1 MLLSNCPTE
10 ERHMAAPK
18 PILAKPDDHRGILA
32 MSEAVDAMLEAFRN
46 WAKDPLV
53 GELRRRT
60 HTPKNVRITLHQGGA
75 PAYGTTGIMTH
86 AELVRI
92 FGEKQKYPR
101 RGRPVLVLYDSDSA
115 ALKLILVGE
124 MHPRELPDTNSVV
137 AMPTACAS
145 MVGTDLL
152 ARKDCKS
159 AGVFGA
165 GDQAR
170 LHLLALTC
178 IRKSIK
184 TVRVFS
190 PTEENRKKFA
200 TEMTAVLGIEVI
212 AAHSPAAVVNGA
224 DVIICATNS
233 NIPVFDG
240 NWLVPGQHVTSIVS
254 SNIGLLKRGFVN
266 EMRREIDDRTL
277 ERADILMTNVWGQ
290 EELDKTAVF
299 WEASLDR
306 PIIARKI
313 VDAAQV
319 IRGEKSGRTDDS
331 QITYFKNCAFWGI
344 GAAAI
349 GGLIYDKLSKQG
361 KGLALDFDAHE
372 FYDDSWTEE

>member
-124 MHPRELPDTNSVV
+124 MHPRELPDANSVV

>member
-1 MLLSNCPTE
+1 
-10 ERHMAAPK
+10 MAAPMA
-18 PILAKPDDHRGILA
+18 ILAEPDDHRGILT

-53 GELRRRT
+53 AELRRRT
-60 HTPKNVRITLHQGGA
+60 HTPKNVRITLHQGAA

-92 FGEKQKYPR
+92 SGDKQKYPR
-101 RGRPVLVLYDSDSA
+101 RGRPVLVLYDSDTA

-124 MHPRELPDTNSVV
+124 MHPKELPEANSVV

-152 ARKDCKS
+152 ARKNCEV

-165 GDQAR
+165 GDQAK

-184 TVRVFS
+184 RVRAFS
-190 PTEENRKKFA
+190 PTQENRENFA
-200 TEMTAVLGIEVI
+200 AQMSVVLGIEVL
-212 AAHSPAAVVNGA
+212 AAQSPAEVVDGS

-233 NIPVFDG
+233 NVPVFDG
-240 NWLVPGQHVTSIVS
+240 DWLVPGQHVTSIVS
-254 SNIGLLKRGFVN
+254 SNVGLLKRGFVN
-266 EMRREIDDRTL
+266 QMRREIDDRTL
-277 ERADILMTNVWGQ
+277 ERSDILMTNIWGQ

-299 WEASLDR
+299 WETSLDR
-306 PIIARKI
+306 PNIARKI
-313 VDAAQV
+313 IDAGQV
-319 IRGEKSGRTDDS
+319 IRGEKSGRSDDS

-349 GGLIYDKLSKQG
+349 GGLIYDKLSKQR
-361 KGLALDFDAHE
+361 KGLVLDFNPYE

>member
-1 MLLSNCPTE
+1 
-10 ERHMAAPK
+10 MATPVA
-18 PILAKPDDHRGILA
+18 ILAKPDDHRGILK

-53 GELRRRT
+53 AELRRRT
-60 HTPKNVRITLHQGGA
+60 HTPKNVRITLHQGAA

-92 FGEKQKYPR
+92 FGDQQKYPR
-101 RGRPVLVLYDSDSA
+101 RGRPVLVLYDSDTA

-124 MHPRELPDTNSVV
+124 MHPEELPEANSVV

-152 ARKDCKS
+152 ARKNCQI
-159 AGVFGA
+159 AGIFGA
-165 GDQAR
+165 GDQAK

-178 IRKSIK
+178 IRKSINK
-184 TVRVFS
+184 VRVFS
-190 PTEENRKKFA
+190 PTPQNRENFA
-200 TEMTAVLGIEVI
+200 AQMSAVLGIEVV
-212 AAHSPAAVVNGA
+212 AAQSPAEVVDGA
-224 DVIICATNS
+224 DVIVCATNS
-233 NIPVFDG
+233 NVAVFDG
-240 NWLVPGQHVTSIVS
+240 DWLVPGQHVTSIVS

-266 EMRREIDDRTL
+266 QMRREIDERTL
-277 ERADILMTNVWGQ
+277 ERADVLMTNVWGQ

-306 PIIARKI
+306 PIIGRKI
-313 VDAAQV
+313 VDAGQV
-319 IRGEKSGRTDDS
+319 LRREKSGRTDDS

-349 GGLIYDKLSKQG
+349 GGLIYDKLLKQQ
-361 KGLALDFDAHE
+361 KGLILDFNPHE

>member
-1 MLLSNCPTE
+1 
-10 ERHMAAPK
+10 MAEPK
-18 PILAKPDDHRGILA
+18 AILAQPDDHRGILA
-32 MSEAVDAMLEAFRN
+32 MSEAVEATLEAFRN

-53 GELRRRT
+53 AELRRRT
-60 HTPKNVRITLHQGGA
+60 HTPKNVRITLHQGAA

-101 RGRPVLVLYDSDSA
+101 RGRPVLVLYDSDTA

-124 MHPRELPDTNSVV
+124 MHPKELLDANSVV

-152 ARKDCKS
+152 ARKDCKVG
-159 AGVFGA
+159 GVFGA

-178 IRKSIK
+178 IRKSIEK
-184 TVRVFS
+184 VRVFS
-190 PTEENRKKFA
+190 PTRENREKFA
-200 TEMTAVLGIEVI
+200 AEMSGVLGIEV
-212 AAHSPAAVVNGA
+212 AAAESPAQVVEGA

-233 NIPVFDG
+233 NVPVFDG
-240 NWLVPGQHVTSIVS
+240 DWLVPGQHVTSIVS
-254 SNIGLLKRGFVN
+254 SNVALLKRGHVSQ
-266 EMRREIDDRTL
+266 MRREIDDRTL
-277 ERADILMTNVWGQ
+277 ERADVLMTNVWEQ

-306 PIIARKI
+306 PLIARKI
-313 VDAAQV
+313 VDAGQV
-319 IRGEKSGRTDDS
+319 LRGEKRGRIQDS

-349 GGLIYDKLSKQG
+349 GGLIYDKLLQQK
-361 KGLALDFDAHE
+361 KGLVLGFNPYE
-372 FYDDSWTEE
+372 FHDDSWTEE